1 VQFEQLLRREGN
13 DNLWP
18 EQKGVPDG
26 HLHIK
31 YNDGFKTGFNNR
43 PTVILTNLGE
53 KIESILVRIPPHP
66 NHECLVF

>member
-31 YNDGFKTGFNNR
+31 YNDGFNTGFQQ
-43 PTVILTNLGE
+43 PTYGHTN
-53 KIESILVRIPPHP
+53 
-66 NHECLVF
+66 